1 MHSAALGE
9 DVVRKPEAM
18 RTHLSEADQREQT
31 PVSPKLFRHRTQE
44 AVSHITNAMQCSFN
58 QWLDSQIAKTDINVA
73 NYNAM
78 LDKSIANYYATY
90 VRFSAGPG
98 CSMRLLLLGL
108 AHESCVLAIRT
119 GQTRHHQ
126 ALLPHDG
133 RSCAFVVW
141 SHVSLC
147 AR

>member
-1 MHSAALGE
+1 MESLVGGWGHSAALGE

-31 PVSPKLFRHRTQE
+31 PVSSKLFRHRTQE

-58 QWLDSQIAKTDINVA
+58 QWSDSQIAKTDINVA

-90 VRFSAGPG
+90 VRFSAGPS
-98 CSMRLLLLGL
+98 CSMRTL
-108 AHESCVLAIRT
+108 AFGFGS
-119 GQTRHHQ
+119 
-126 ALLPHDG
+126 
-133 RSCAFVVW
+133 
-141 SHVSLC
+141 
-147 AR
+147 